1 MKSAENA
8 IVYGN
13 PVVSELNRVPNFDPL
28 KFLRKTDNG
37 PKLDLRYKKLWFR
50 LKYPNGRIKLSPLRI
65 TDQLVIIEARVFFD
79 RKDPEAV
86 ANYTVSCQADSVPG
100 GRYVELAQD
109 LATDKALSDAGF
121 GIQFTSDEAKIID
134 ANIVKIQ
141 GTNSETRN
149 TVKVET
155 KTVPGASNKMEMQ
168 KAAQTNEQAN
178 KKAESKVEKAD
189 ESKQT
194 AIDMSV
200 KNTPDDKSIA
210 LANVS
215 ALQNVVSEAVIKD
228 SSDNLPVSKEAA
240 DNSNAA
246 SASALAYTKE
256 MSVEE
261 ICSVMSLEEA
271 ENYVVTSGTCSGM
284 KVSQVAER
292 RMASLRFYINGYSG
306 DDNILR
312 AAATLVL
319 ASRNGQ
325 TAA

>member
-37 PKLDLRYKKLWFR
+37 AKLDLRYKKLWFR

-65 TDQLVIIEARVFFD
+65 TDQLAIIEARVFFD
-79 RKDPEAV
+79 RKDSEAV
-86 ANYTVSCQADSVPG
+86 ANYTVSCQADSVSD
-100 GRYVELAQD
+100 GRYVEMAQD

-121 GIQFTSDEAKIID
+121 GIQFASDETKNID

-141 GTNSETRN
+141 GTNSEARN
-149 TVKVET
+149 TVKIEA
-155 KTVPGASNKMEMQ
+155 KSFPEASNKIEMQ
-168 KAAQTNEQAN
+168 KAAQTNEQLD
-178 KKAESKVEKAD
+178 KKAESEIEKAD
-189 ESKQT
+189 ESKQ
-194 AIDMSV
+194 AEIDMSV
-200 KNTPDDKSIA
+200 KNSPNDKAIA
-210 LANVS
+210 PATVS

-228 SSDNLPVSKEAA
+228 SSDNVPVSKEAA
-240 DNSNAA
+240 DNSNAT
-246 SASALAYTKE
+246 SASAPAYTKE

>member
-65 TDQLVIIEARVFFD
+65 TDQLAIIEARVFFD
-79 RKDPEAV
+79 RKDSESV
-86 ANYTVSCQADSVPG
+86 ANYTVLCQADSVSD
-100 GRYVELAQD
+100 GRYVEMAQD

-121 GIQFTSDEAKIID
+121 GIQFASDEAKIID
-134 ANIVKIQ
+134 ANIVRIQ
-141 GTNSETRN
+141 GTNSEARN
-149 TVKVET
+149 TVKVEV
-155 KTVPGASNKMEMQ
+155 KSVSEASTMGMQ
-168 KAAQTNEQAN
+168 KAAQANEQAE
-178 KKAESKVEKAD
+178 KKVESGIEKAD
-189 ESKQT
+189 VSKQA

-200 KNTPDDKSIA
+200 KNSPNDKAIA
-210 LANVS
+210 PANVS
-215 ALQNVVSEAVIKD
+215 SLQNVVSEAVIKD
-228 SSDNLPVSKEAA
+228 SSDNVPISKEAA
-240 DNSNAA
+240 DNSNAT
-246 SASALAYTKE
+246 SASAPAYTKE

>member
-65 TDQLVIIEARVFFD
+65 TDQLAIIEARVFFD
-79 RKDPEAV
+79 RKDSESV
-86 ANYTVSCQADSVPG
+86 SNYTVSCQADSVSD
-100 GRYVELAQD
+100 GRYVEMAQD
-109 LATDKALSDAGF
+109 LAIDKALSDAGF
-121 GIQFTSDEAKIID
+121 GIQFASDEAKIID
-134 ANIVKIQ
+134 ANIVRIQ
-141 GTNSETRN
+141 GTNSEARN
-149 TVKVET
+149 TVKVEV
-155 KTVPGASNKMEMQ
+155 KSVSEASTMGMQ
-168 KAAQTNEQAN
+168 KAAQANEQAE
-178 KKAESKVEKAD
+178 KKVESGIEKAD

-200 KNTPDDKSIA
+200 KNSPDIKSIA
-210 LANVS
+210 PANVS
-215 ALQNVVSEAVIKD
+215 ALQNVVTKAVIKD
-228 SSDNLPVSKEAA
+228 SSDNVPVSKEAA

-246 SASALAYTKE
+246 SAPTPTYTKE